1 MLLIIEIKLYKK
13 KEDKSHISSIP
24 VEKKNAVMYLRG
36 VWLLI
41 LPNSFHELVK
51 HKLASVDVI
60 SESILMDGMPQVLA
74 TIESRCG
81 G

>member
-24 VEKKNAVMYLRG
+24 VEKNAAMYQRG

-51 HKLASVDVI
+51 HKLALVGVI
-60 SESILMDGMPQVLA
+60 SESIFMDGMPQVSA
-74 TIESRCG
+74 TIESRRG

>member
-1 MLLIIEIKLYKK
+1 
-13 KEDKSHISSIP
+13 
-24 VEKKNAVMYLRG
+24 MYLRG

-60 SESILMDGMPQVLA
+60 FESILMDGMPQVLA